1 SIRTASLWTRRPL
14 SNMQAFV
21 NRVMCISSFLW
32 GLLKDTKIAV
42 PKADAQGATTE
53 SEPRAYRFAYIVC
66 ADQTASDRIFLVK
79 RTCEISDV
87 PHLPRFAKLP
97 ETLCR
102 KPYFH
107 IYHIIPHI
115 KKIVKALHNK
125 NLDYLYDHFGKR
137 IVKSYKRG
145 AERQAHPPRGVY

>member
-1 SIRTASLWTRRPL
+1 MLRARPQTASPVHTGSP
-14 SNMQAFV
+14 
-21 NRVMCISSFLW
+21 
-32 GLLKDTKIAV
+32 D
-42 PKADAQGATTE
+42 
-53 SEPRAYRFAYIVC
+53 IVC

-79 RTCEISDV
+79 RTCEFSDV
-87 PHLPRFAKLP
+87 PHLSPFAKLP

-115 KKIVKALHNK
+115 KKIVKALAHK

-137 IVKSYKRG
+137 IVKSYKR
-145 AERQAHPPRGVY
+145 AESRETDGNLKKFIPISRENEYPKL